1 MRFNADE
8 VCRAVGLLHGDE
20 LYEVRYITGKKVY
33 SGYFTGTAVLIS
45 ELERIPENGGNV
57 YITLQATDTNCY
69 NREQRDIFRLSPKE
83 TTKDKEITDYKS
95 LLIDFDPVRPSGTGS
110 SDKQVMVARECA
122 AQVYK
127 YLETLGFC
135 PPLAAMSG
143 NGWHLIYKI
152 SLANTPE
159 NVKLIADCLKALDMM
174 FSSKAVNIDTGVFNP
189 ARVCKLYGTYACKG
203 ADTPE
208 TPYRIA
214 QIVNVPN
221 DYTEKITPRER
232 LEALAANAPVKSA
245 PQSGV
250 RTRGAFDLQTWLTE
264 HNVPVRDKVV
274 SGGTVKYILDCCP
287 FNSDHRSKDAA
298 VFEQADGS
306 VGFKCF
312 HASCADKHWREFR
325 LHYEPDAY
333 SVPEPDT
340 SIKPNHMSTKPSD
353 DVALWQ
359 RAITLADTA
368 KGDEP
373 KFFTLPD
380 ILAQPSE
387 PEEYIKTGI
396 TELDSSLGGFKKT
409 LVTCVSGLRGSGKS
423 SLLSQIVLNACLKEN
438 ARCLMFSGELTA
450 RTAADWLFRQAAG
463 INGVRKI
470 SKFDTKYFVP
480 DDIKHIIADK
490 LADRLYIYNN
500 HYGNDYTRVLTE
512 MGRINEEKQVDMILL
527 DNLMALDIRQAAT
540 RPEDKLEAQS
550 KFVEQLEAFAKL
562 TNTHIVFVAHPR
574 KAQGFLRLDDIS
586 GSGDITNRV
595 DSAIII
601 HRRNSDFERLTKQ
614 AFGWKKDHPL
624 YRDGIGNVLE
634 VCKDRENGTQDKFI
648 PLYFEPSTKRLKNS
662 EHENTDYF
670 DGAFGEPL

>member
-1 MRFNADE
+1 MRFDPDK
-8 VCRAVGLLHGDE
+8 VRQAVTLLHGDE
-20 LYEVRYITGKKVY
+20 LFELRYVAGKKVY
-33 SGYFTGTAVLIS
+33 SGYFKGADKLLT
-45 ELERIPENGGNV
+45 ELEMLPDNGGNV
-57 YITLQATDTNCY
+57 YITLQDINDSCY
-69 NREQRDIFRLSPKE
+69 NREQHDRILFGKTTTTDGDISG
-83 TTKDKEITDYKS
+83 YS
-95 LLIDFDPVRPSGTGS
+95 HLLIDLDPVRPAGIGS
-110 SDKQVMVARECA
+110 TDAQLA
-122 AQVYK
+122 AAHDTAATVYK
-127 YLETLGFC
+127 YLQGEGF
-135 PPLAAMSG
+135 PEPIASMSG
-143 NGWHLIYKI
+143 NGWHLLYKL
-152 SLANTPE
+152 SLDRTDE
-159 NVKLIADCLKALDMM
+159 NARLIHSCLDALDMM
-174 FSSKAVNIDTGVFNP
+174 FSSGAVKVDTSVFNP
-189 ARVCKLYGTYACKG
+189 SRVCKLYGTYACKG
-203 ADTPE
+203 ADTAE
-208 TPYRIA
+208 TPHRLSEIRTA
-214 QIVNVPN
+214 PDTPQNVP
-221 DYTEKITPRER
+221 KALLQR
-232 LEALAANAPVKSA
+232 LAANAPVKST
-245 PQSGV
+245 PPSGQ

-287 FNSDHRSKDAA
+287 FNSDHRNKDAA

-333 SVPEPDT
+333 NVPEPDT
-340 SIKPNHMSTKPSD
+340 SIKPNHMSAKTSAGT
-353 DVALWQ
+353 ALWQ

-380 ILAQPSE
+380 ILAQPSG

-423 SLLSQIVLNACLKEN
+423 SLLSQIVLHACLKEN

-480 DDIKHIIADK
+480 DDIKRIIADK

-500 HYGNDYTRVLTE
+500 RYGNDYTQVLTE

-550 KFVEQLEAFAKL
+550 RFVEQLETFAKL

-595 DSAIII
+595 DNAIII
-601 HRRNSDFERLTKQ
+601 HRRNADFERLTRQ

-648 PLYFEPSTKRLKNS
+648 PLYFEPSTKRLKNT
-662 EHENTDYF
+662 EYENTDYF
-670 DGAFGEPL
+670 DGAFGEPF

>member
-1 MRFNADE
+1 MRFDPDK
-8 VCRAVGLLHGDE
+8 VRQAVTLLHGDE
-20 LYEVRYITGKKVY
+20 LFELRYVAGKKVY
-33 SGYFTGTAVLIS
+33 SGYFKGADKLLT
-45 ELERIPENGGNV
+45 ELEMLPDNGGNV
-57 YITLQATDTNCY
+57 YITLQDINDSCY
-69 NREQRDIFRLSPKE
+69 NREQHDRILFGKTTTTDGDISG
-83 TTKDKEITDYKS
+83 YS
-95 LLIDFDPVRPSGTGS
+95 HLLIDLDPVRPAGIGS
-110 SDKQVMVARECA
+110 TDAQLA
-122 AQVYK
+122 AAHDTAATVYK
-127 YLETLGFC
+127 YLQGEGF
-135 PPLAAMSG
+135 PEPIASMSG
-143 NGWHLIYKI
+143 NGWHLLYKL
-152 SLANTPE
+152 SLDRTDE
-159 NVKLIADCLKALDMM
+159 NARLIHSCLDALDMM
-174 FSSKAVNIDTGVFNP
+174 FSSGAVKVDTSVFNP
-189 ARVCKLYGTYACKG
+189 SRVCKLYGTYACKG
-203 ADTPE
+203 ADTAE
-208 TPYRIA
+208 TPHRLSEIRTA
-214 QIVNVPN
+214 PDTPQNVP
-221 DYTEKITPRER
+221 KALLQR
-232 LEALAANAPVKSA
+232 LAANAPVKST
-245 PQSGV
+245 PPSGQ
-250 RTRGAFDLQTWLTE
+250 RTRSAFDLQTWLTE

-287 FNSDHRSKDAA
+287 FNSDHRNKDAA

-333 SVPEPDT
+333 NVPEPDT
-340 SIKPNHMSTKPSD
+340 SIKPNHMSAKTSAGT
-353 DVALWQ
+353 ALWQ

-423 SLLSQIVLNACLKEN
+423 SLLSQIVLHACLKEN

-480 DDIKHIIADK
+480 DDIKRIIADK

-500 HYGNDYTRVLTE
+500 RYGNDYTQVLTE

-550 KFVEQLEAFAKL
+550 RFVEQLETFAKL

-595 DSAIII
+595 DNAIII
-601 HRRNSDFERLTKQ
+601 HRRNADFERLTRQ

-648 PLYFEPSTKRLKNS
+648 PLYFEPSTKRLKNT
-662 EHENTDYF
+662 EYENTDYF
-670 DGAFGEPL
+670 DGAFGEPF

>member
-1 MRFNADE
+1 MRFDE
-8 VCRAVGLLHGDE
+8 YRVRQAVELLHGGE
-20 LYEVRYITGKKVY
+20 LYELRYVAGRKVY
-33 SGYFTGTAVLIS
+33 TGYFKGADKLIK
-45 ELERIPENGGNV
+45 ELEMLPDSGGNV
-57 YITLQATDTNCY
+57 YITLQYINDSCY
-69 NREQRDIFRLSPKE
+69 NREQHDRILFGKNTTTDGDISGYR
-83 TTKDKEITDYKS
+83 TM
-95 LLIDFDPVRPSGTGS
+95 LIDLDPVRPAGIGS
-110 SDKQVMVARECA
+110 TSEQLSAAHDKA
-122 AQVYK
+122 ALIYK
-127 YLETLGFC
+127 YLRSEGF
-135 PPLAAMSG
+135 PEPVIAMSG
-143 NGWHLIYKI
+143 NGWHLLYRVV
-152 SLANTPE
+152 LDNTDE
-159 NVKLIADCLKALDMM
+159 NAQLIRGCLQALDMM
-174 FSSKAVNIDTGVFNP
+174 FSNAVVKVDTTVFNP
-189 ARVCKLYGTYACKG
+189 SRVCKLYGTYACKG
-203 ADTPE
+203 ADTAE
-208 TPYRIA
+208 TPYRLSEIRA
-214 QIVNVPN
+214 APDDPKPVPK
-221 DYTEKITPRER
+221 ELLQK
-232 LEALAANAPVKSA
+232 LAANAPVKS
-245 PQSGV
+245 PPPKGQ
-250 RTRGAFDLQTWLTE
+250 RTGTFDLQSWLTE
-264 HNVPVRDKVV
+264 HNVPVRETV
-274 SGGTVKYILDCCP
+274 STGGGTKYVLECCP
-287 FNSDHRSKDAA
+287 FNPAHNKKDAA
-298 VFEQADGS
+298 VFELADGS
-306 VGFKCF
+306 FGFKCF
-312 HASCADKHWREFR
+312 HDSCSDKHWREFR

-340 SIKPNHMSTKPSD
+340 SIKPNHMSAKT
-353 DVALWQ
+353 AAGTTLWQ

-423 SLLSQIVLNACLKEN
+423 SLLSQIVLHACLKEN

-500 HYGNDYTRVLTE
+500 RYGNDYTRVLSE
-512 MGRINEEKQVDMILL
+512 MGRINEEKRVDLILL

-550 KFVEQLEAFAKL
+550 RFVEQLETFAKL

-595 DSAIII
+595 DNAIII
-601 HRRNSDFERLTKQ
+601 HRRNADFERLTRQ

-624 YRDGIGNVLE
+624 YHEDVGNVLE

-648 PLYFEPSTKRLKNS
+648 PLYFEAATKRLRNS
-662 EHENTDYF
+662 PGESTDYF
-670 DGAFGEPL
+670 DGAFGEPF

>member
-1 MRFNADE
+1 MRFDE
-8 VCRAVGLLHGDE
+8 AKVRQAVELLHGGE
-20 LYEVRYITGKKVY
+20 LFELRYVVGKKIY
-33 SGYFTGTAVLIS
+33 TGYFKGADRLTA
-45 ELERIPENGGNV
+45 ELQMLPDSGGNV
-57 YITLQATDTNCY
+57 YITLQYINDSCY
-69 NREQRDIFRLSPKE
+69 NREQHDRILFGKTTTTDGDISGYR
-83 TTKDKEITDYKS
+83 TM
-95 LLIDFDPVRPSGTGS
+95 LIDLDPVRPAGIGS
-110 SDKQVMVARECA
+110 TDVQLA
-122 AQVYK
+122 AAHDRAAVIYK
-127 YLETLGFC
+127 YLRSEGF
-135 PPLAAMSG
+135 PEPVIAMSG
-143 NGWHLIYKI
+143 NGWHLLYRVV
-152 SLANTPE
+152 LDNTPE
-159 NVKLIADCLKALDMM
+159 NAELIHGCLQALDMM
-174 FSSKAVNIDTGVFNP
+174 FSNAAVKVDTSVFNP
-189 ARVCKLYGTYACKG
+189 SRVCKLYGTYACKG
-203 ADTPE
+203 ADTAE
-208 TPYRIA
+208 TPYRLSEIRTA
-214 QIVNVPN
+214 PADPQPVP
-221 DYTEKITPRER
+221 KA
-232 LEALAANAPVKSA
+232 LLQKLAANAPVKSQ
-245 PQSGV
+245 PPKGQHSG
-250 RTRGAFDLQTWLTE
+250 TFDLQAWLTG
-264 HNVPVRDKVV
+264 HNVPVRETVR
-274 SGGTVKYILDCCP
+274 SGGTTKHILDCCP
-287 FNSDHRSKDAA
+287 FDPSHNKKDAA
-298 VFEQADGS
+298 VFELADGS
-306 VGFKCF
+306 FGFKCF
-312 HASCADKHWREFR
+312 HNSCSDKHWREFR

-340 SIKPNHMSTKPSD
+340 SIKPNHMSTKPSAD
-353 DVALWQ
+353 TALWQ

-490 LADRLYIYNN
+490 LVDRLYIYNN

-527 DNLMALDIRQAAT
+527 DNLMALDIRQAAA

-550 KFVEQLEAFAKL
+550 RFVEQLEAFAKL

-595 DSAIII
+595 DNAIII
-601 HRRNSDFERLTKQ
+601 HRCNADFERLTRQ

-624 YRDGIGNVLE
+624 YHEDVGNVLE

-648 PLYFEPSTKRLKNS
+648 PLYFEPATKRLRNNPNES
-662 EHENTDYF
+662 TDYF
-670 DGAFGEPL
+670 DGAFGEPF

>member
-1 MRFNADE
+1 MRFDPDK
-8 VCRAVGLLHGDE
+8 VRQAVTLLHGDE
-20 LYEVRYITGKKVY
+20 LFELRYVAGKKVY
-33 SGYFTGTAVLIS
+33 SGYFKGADKLLT
-45 ELERIPENGGNV
+45 ELEMLPDNGGNV
-57 YITLQATDTNCY
+57 YITLQDINDSCY
-69 NREQRDIFRLSPKE
+69 NREQHDRILFGKTTTTDGDISG
-83 TTKDKEITDYKS
+83 YS
-95 LLIDFDPVRPSGTGS
+95 HLLIDLDPVRPAGIGS
-110 SDKQVMVARECA
+110 TDAQLA
-122 AQVYK
+122 AAHDTAATVYK
-127 YLETLGFC
+127 YLQGEGF
-135 PPLAAMSG
+135 PEPIASMSG
-143 NGWHLIYKI
+143 NGWHLLYKL
-152 SLANTPE
+152 SLDRTDE
-159 NVKLIADCLKALDMM
+159 NAQLIHSCLDALDMM
-174 FSSKAVNIDTGVFNP
+174 FSSGAVKVDTSVFNP
-189 ARVCKLYGTYACKG
+189 SRVCKLYGTYACKG
-203 ADTPE
+203 ADTAE
-208 TPYRIA
+208 TPHRLSEIRTA
-214 QIVNVPN
+214 PDTPQNVP
-221 DYTEKITPRER
+221 KALLQR
-232 LEALAANAPVKSA
+232 LAANAPVKST
-245 PQSGV
+245 PPSGQ

-287 FNSDHRSKDAA
+287 FNSDHRNKDAA

-333 SVPEPDT
+333 SIPEPDT
-340 SIKPNHMSTKPSD
+340 SIKPNHMSAKTSAGT
-353 DVALWQ
+353 ALWQ

-380 ILAQPSE
+380 ILAQPSG

-423 SLLSQIVLNACLKEN
+423 SLLSQIVLHACLKEN

-480 DDIKHIIADK
+480 DDIRHIIADK

-500 HYGNDYTRVLTE
+500 HYGNDYTQVLTE

-550 KFVEQLEAFAKL
+550 KFVEQLESFAKL

-595 DSAIII
+595 DNAMII

-662 EHENTDYF
+662 EYENTDYF
-670 DGAFGEPL
+670 GGAFGEPF

>member
-1 MRFNADE
+1 MRFDE
-8 VCRAVGLLHGDE
+8 YRVRQAVELLHGGE
-20 LYEVRYITGKKVY
+20 LYELRYVAGRKVY
-33 SGYFTGTAVLIS
+33 TGYFKGADKLIK
-45 ELERIPENGGNV
+45 ELEMLPDSGGNV
-57 YITLQATDTNCY
+57 YITLQYINDSCY
-69 NREQRDIFRLSPKE
+69 NREQHDRILFGKTTTTDGDISGYR
-83 TTKDKEITDYKS
+83 TM
-95 LLIDFDPVRPSGTGS
+95 LIDLDPVRPAGIGS
-110 SDKQVMVARECA
+110 TSEQLSAAHDKA
-122 AQVYK
+122 ALIYK
-127 YLETLGFC
+127 YLRSEGF
-135 PPLAAMSG
+135 PEPVIAMSG
-143 NGWHLIYKI
+143 NGWHLLYRVV
-152 SLANTPE
+152 LDNTDE
-159 NVKLIADCLKALDMM
+159 NAQLIRGCLQALDMM
-174 FSSKAVNIDTGVFNP
+174 FSNAVVKVDTTVFNP
-189 ARVCKLYGTYACKG
+189 SRVCKLYGTYACKG
-203 ADTPE
+203 ADTAE
-208 TPYRIA
+208 TPYRLSEIRA
-214 QIVNVPN
+214 APDDPKPVPK
-221 DYTEKITPRER
+221 EQLQK
-232 LEALAANAPVKSA
+232 LAANAPVKS
-245 PQSGV
+245 PPPKGQ
-250 RTRGAFDLQTWLTE
+250 RTGTFDLQTWLTE
-264 HNVPVRDKVV
+264 HNVPVRETV
-274 SGGTVKYILDCCP
+274 STGGGTKYVLECCP
-287 FNSDHRSKDAA
+287 FNPAHNKKDAA
-298 VFEQADGS
+298 VFELADGS
-306 VGFKCF
+306 FGFKCF
-312 HASCADKHWREFR
+312 HDSCSDKHWREFR

-340 SIKPNHMSTKPSD
+340 SIKPNHMSAKPA
-353 DVALWQ
+353 VGTTLWQ

-423 SLLSQIVLNACLKEN
+423 SLLSQIVLHACVKEN

-480 DDIKHIIADK
+480 DDIKRIIADK

-500 HYGNDYTRVLTE
+500 RYGNDYTRVLSE
-512 MGRINEEKQVDMILL
+512 MGRINEEKRVDLILL

-550 KFVEQLEAFAKL
+550 RFVEQLETFAKL

-595 DSAIII
+595 DNAMII

-662 EHENTDYF
+662 EYENTDYF
-670 DGAFGEPL
+670 GGTFGEPF

>member
-1 MRFNADE
+1 MRFDPDK
-8 VCRAVGLLHGDE
+8 VRQAVTLLHGDE
-20 LYEVRYITGKKVY
+20 LFELRYVAGKKVY
-33 SGYFTGTAVLIS
+33 SGYFKGADKLLT
-45 ELERIPENGGNV
+45 ELEMLPDNGGNV
-57 YITLQATDTNCY
+57 YITLQDINDSCY
-69 NREQRDIFRLSPKE
+69 NREQHDRILFGKTTTTDGDISG
-83 TTKDKEITDYKS
+83 YS
-95 LLIDFDPVRPSGTGS
+95 HLLIDLDPVRPAGIGS
-110 SDKQVMVARECA
+110 TSEQLSAAHDKA
-122 AQVYK
+122 ALIYK
-127 YLETLGFC
+127 YLRSEGF
-135 PPLAAMSG
+135 PEPVIAMSG
-143 NGWHLIYKI
+143 NGWHLLYRVM
-152 SLANTPE
+152 LDNTDE
-159 NVKLIADCLKALDMM
+159 NAQLIRGCLQALDMM
-174 FSSKAVNIDTGVFNP
+174 FSNAVVKVDTTVFNP
-189 ARVCKLYGTYACKG
+189 SRVCKLYGTYACKG
-203 ADTPE
+203 ADTAE
-208 TPYRIA
+208 TPYRLSEIRA
-214 QIVNVPN
+214 APDDPKPVPK
-221 DYTEKITPRER
+221 ELLQK
-232 LEALAANAPVKSA
+232 LAANAPVKS
-245 PQSGV
+245 PPPKGQ
-250 RTRGAFDLQTWLTE
+250 RTGTFDLQSWLTE
-264 HNVPVRDKVV
+264 HNVPVRETV
-274 SGGTVKYILDCCP
+274 STGGGTKYVLECCP
-287 FNSDHRSKDAA
+287 FNPAHNKKDAA
-298 VFEQADGS
+298 VFELADGS
-306 VGFKCF
+306 FGFKCF
-312 HASCADKHWREFR
+312 HDSCSDKHWREFR

-333 SVPEPDT
+333 DVPQPDT
-340 SIKPNHMSTKPSD
+340 SLKPNHMSAQPPAED
-353 DVALWQ
+353 WQ
-359 RAITLADTA
+359 KAITLADAA
-368 KGDEP
+368 KAGEP

-380 ILAQPSE
+380 ILAFPHE

-423 SLLSQIVLNACLKEN
+423 SLLSQIVLHACLKEN

-480 DDIKHIIADK
+480 DNIRHIIADK

-500 HYGNDYTRVLTE
+500 HYGNDYTQVLTE

-550 KFVEQLEAFAKL
+550 KFVEQLESFAKL

-595 DSAIII
+595 DNAMII

-662 EHENTDYF
+662 EYENTDYF
-670 DGAFGEPL
+670 GGTFGEPF

>member
-1 MRFNADE
+1 MRFDE
-8 VCRAVGLLHGDE
+8 YRVRQAVELLHGGE
-20 LYEVRYITGKKVY
+20 LYELRYVAGRKVY
-33 SGYFTGTAVLIS
+33 TGYFKGADKLIK
-45 ELERIPENGGNV
+45 ELEILPDSGGNV
-57 YITLQATDTNCY
+57 YITLQYINDSCY
-69 NREQRDIFRLSPKE
+69 NREQHDRILFGKTTTTDGDISGYR
-83 TTKDKEITDYKS
+83 TM
-95 LLIDFDPVRPSGTGS
+95 LIDLDPVRPAGIGS
-110 SDKQVMVARECA
+110 TSEQLSAAHDKA
-122 AQVYK
+122 ALIYK
-127 YLETLGFC
+127 YLRSEGF
-135 PPLAAMSG
+135 PEPVIAMSG
-143 NGWHLIYKI
+143 NGWHLLYRVV
-152 SLANTPE
+152 LDNTDE
-159 NVKLIADCLKALDMM
+159 NAQLIRGCLQALDMM
-174 FSSKAVNIDTGVFNP
+174 FSNAAVKVDTTVFNP
-189 ARVCKLYGTYACKG
+189 SRVCKLYGTYACKG
-203 ADTPE
+203 ADTAE
-208 TPYRIA
+208 TPYRLSEIRA
-214 QIVNVPN
+214 APDDPKPVPK
-221 DYTEKITPRER
+221 ELLQK
-232 LEALAANAPVKSA
+232 LAANAPVKSTPPA
-245 PQSGV
+245 GQ

-264 HNVPVRDKVV
+264 HNVPIRDKVV

-287 FNSDHRSKDAA
+287 FNSEHRNKDAA

-312 HASCADKHWREFR
+312 HNSCSDKHWREFR

-333 SVPEPDT
+333 DLPQPDT
-340 SIKPNHMSTKPSD
+340 SLKPNHMSAKPAAAD
-353 DVALWQ
+353 WQ
-359 RAITLADTA
+359 KAVTLADA
-368 KGDEP
+368 AEENEP

-396 TELDSSLGGFKKT
+396 TELDSSLGGFKKK

-500 HYGNDYTRVLTE
+500 RYGNDYTRVLSE
-512 MGRINEEKQVDMILL
+512 MGRINEEKRVDLILL
-527 DNLMALDIRQAAT
+527 DNLMALDIRQAAS
-540 RPEDKLEAQS
+540 RPDDRLEAQS
-550 KFVEQLEAFAKL
+550 RFVEQLEAFAKL

-595 DSAIII
+595 DNAIII
-601 HRRNSDFERLTKQ
+601 HRANADFKRLTQ
-614 AFGWKKDHPL
+614 RDFGWKKDHPL
-624 YRDGIGNVLE
+624 YHEDVGNVLE

-648 PLYFEPSTKRLKNS
+648 PLYFEAATKRLRNS
-662 EHENTDYF
+662 PGESTDYF
-670 DGAFGEPL
+670 DGAFGEPF

>member
-1 MRFNADE
+1 MRFDE
-8 VCRAVGLLHGDE
+8 YRVRQAVELLHGGE
-20 LYEVRYITGKKVY
+20 LYELRYVAGRKVY
-33 SGYFTGTAVLIS
+33 TGYFKGADKLIK
-45 ELERIPENGGNV
+45 ELEMLPDSGGNV
-57 YITLQATDTNCY
+57 YITLQYINDSCY
-69 NREQRDIFRLSPKE
+69 NREQHDRILFGKTTTTDGDISGYR
-83 TTKDKEITDYKS
+83 TM
-95 LLIDFDPVRPSGTGS
+95 LIDLDPVRPAGIGS
-110 SDKQVMVARECA
+110 TSEQLSAAHDKA
-122 AQVYK
+122 ALIYK
-127 YLETLGFC
+127 YLRSEGF
-135 PPLAAMSG
+135 PEPVIAMSG
-143 NGWHLIYKI
+143 NGWHLLYRVV
-152 SLANTPE
+152 LDNTDE
-159 NVKLIADCLKALDMM
+159 NAQLIRGCLQALDMM
-174 FSSKAVNIDTGVFNP
+174 FSNAVVKVDTTVFNP
-189 ARVCKLYGTYACKG
+189 SRVCKLYGTYACKG
-203 ADTPE
+203 ADTAE
-208 TPYRIA
+208 TPYRLSEIRA
-214 QIVNVPN
+214 APDDPKPVPK
-221 DYTEKITPRER
+221 ELLQK
-232 LEALAANAPVKSA
+232 LAANAPVKS
-245 PQSGV
+245 PPPKGQ
-250 RTRGAFDLQTWLTE
+250 RTGTFDLQTWLTE
-264 HNVPVRDKVV
+264 HNVPVRETV
-274 SGGTVKYILDCCP
+274 STGGGTKYVLECCP
-287 FNSDHRSKDAA
+287 FNPAHNKKDAA
-298 VFEQADGS
+298 VFELADGS
-306 VGFKCF
+306 FGFKCF
-312 HASCADKHWREFR
+312 HDSCSDKHWREFR

-340 SIKPNHMSTKPSD
+340 SIKPNHMSAKPAAAD
-353 DVALWQ
+353 WQ
-359 RAITLADTA
+359 KAVTLADA
-368 KGDEP
+368 AEENEP
-373 KFFTLPD
+373 KFFTLSD

-423 SLLSQIVLNACLKEN
+423 SLLSQIVLHACLKEN

-480 DDIKHIIADK
+480 DDIKRIIADK

-500 HYGNDYTRVLTE
+500 RYGNDYTRVLSE
-512 MGRINEEKQVDMILL
+512 MGRINEEKRVDLILL

-550 KFVEQLEAFAKL
+550 RFVEQLETFAKL

-662 EHENTDYF
+662 EYENTDYF
-670 DGAFGEPL
+670 DGAFGEPF

>member
-1 MRFNADE
+1 MRFDPDK
-8 VCRAVGLLHGDE
+8 VRQAVTLLHGDE
-20 LYEVRYITGKKVY
+20 LFELRYVAGKKVY
-33 SGYFTGTAVLIS
+33 SGYFKGADKLLT
-45 ELERIPENGGNV
+45 ELEMLPDNGGNV
-57 YITLQATDTNCY
+57 YITLQDINDSCY
-69 NREQRDIFRLSPKE
+69 NREQHDRILFGKTTTTDGDISG
-83 TTKDKEITDYKS
+83 YS
-95 LLIDFDPVRPSGTGS
+95 HLLIDLDPVRPAGIGS
-110 SDKQVMVARECA
+110 TDAQLA
-122 AQVYK
+122 AAHDTAATVYK
-127 YLETLGFC
+127 YLQGEGF
-135 PPLAAMSG
+135 PEPIASMSG
-143 NGWHLIYKI
+143 NGWHLLYRVV
-152 SLANTPE
+152 LDNTDE
-159 NVKLIADCLKALDMM
+159 NAQLIRGCLQALDMM
-174 FSSKAVNIDTGVFNP
+174 FSNAAVKVDTTVFNP
-189 ARVCKLYGTYACKG
+189 SRVCKLYGTYACKG
-203 ADTPE
+203 ADTAE
-208 TPYRIA
+208 TPHRLSEIRTA
-214 QIVNVPN
+214 PDTPQNVP
-221 DYTEKITPRER
+221 KALLQR
-232 LEALAANAPVKSA
+232 LAANAPVKSA

-287 FNSDHRSKDAA
+287 FNSDHRNKDAA

-340 SIKPNHMSTKPSD
+340 SIKPNHMSAKPTAAD
-353 DVALWQ
+353 WQ
-359 RAITLADTA
+359 KAVTLADA
-368 KGDEP
+368 AEENEP

-423 SLLSQIVLNACLKEN
+423 SLLSQIVLHACLKEN

-595 DSAIII
+595 DNAIII
-601 HRRNSDFERLTKQ
+601 HRRNADFERLTRQ

-648 PLYFEPSTKRLKNS
+648 PLYFEAATKRLKNS
-662 EHENTDYF
+662 EYENTDYF
-670 DGAFGEPL
+670 DGAFGEPF